1 LQILLSEMKKLNLL
15 ILLVLPLVVSAQNA
29 DSTWFVNNYIKKEVS
44 IPMRDGIKLFTSIYI
59 PKDQIEKH
67 PILLTRTPYSV
78 SPYGSTYKAYWR
90 TYMMRYC
97 REGYILVN
105 QDIRGKYMSEGIFE
119 VVRPFNPNKKTSKD
133 IDEAS
138 DSYDTI
144 DWLVKTIDNN
154 NGNVGAIGISFP
166 GFYATMVA
174 LSGHPALK
182 AVSPQA
188 PVTDRFFGDDD
199 HHNGVLMLMDAYEFH
214 VSGGF
219 SAPSRAPSTRG
230 TRGGFRVVN
239 QDNYEYYLK
248 MGALTNLTKLSGDTM
263 KFWSD
268 MMNHPNL
275 DAWWKARDAR
285 AGIKD
290 VKPAMLITGGLFD
303 AEDGYGAWHTYKA
316 LVKQSPATTSKLIIG
331 PWYHG
336 QWASK
341 DGTHLGN
348 VQFGSN
354 TSLHYQDLEVPFFNY
369 YLKDKGA
376 DTLSKATVFF
386 SGENKWHTFS
396 QWPLASIKPTP
407 VYFEEHGKLA
417 FHLLKSNKPTFD
429 SYISDPAKP
438 VPYSEKVHSRRTR
451 EYMDDDQRFAARRPD
466 VLVYDSG
473 VLTDDITLAGPV
485 VADLMVSLSS
495 TDADFVVKLI
505 DVLPDNTPMDPVDR
519 YPMGGYQMLV
529 RAEIMRG
536 KFRNS
541 FAKPE
546 AFVPGKPTEVKF
558 ELPDVAHT
566 FKKGHKMMIQVQS
579 SWFPL
584 TDLNPQRF
592 EDINK
597 AKDADF
603 VKETIRVYHNS
614 SKIILPMIK

>member
-1 LQILLSEMKKLNLL
+1 MKKIALFAVILFPL
-15 ILLVLPLVVSAQNA
+15 ITAAQNP
-29 DSTWFVNNYIKKEVS
+29 DSAWFVNNYTKKEVS

-59 PKDQIEKH
+59 PNDRSEKH

-78 SPYGSTYKAYWR
+78 SPYGKNFKIFWR
-90 TYMMRYC
+90 GYTMRYC
-97 REGYILVN
+97 KENYIIVY
-105 QDIRGKYMSEGIFE
+105 QDIRGKYMSEGKFE
-119 VVRPFNPNKKTSKD
+119 VVRPFNPHKKTSND

-144 DWLVKTIDNN
+144 DWLVKNMENN

-199 HHNGVLMLMDAYEFH
+199 HHNGVLMLMDAFDFH
-214 VSGGF
+214 VAGGF
-219 SAPSRAPSTRG
+219 AAPSRAPSTRAPQP
-230 TRGGFRVVN
+230 FRITTE
-239 QDNYEYYLK
+239 DNYDYYLK
-248 MGALTNLTKLSGDTM
+248 MGALPNFTKLGGDSI

-285 AGIKD
+285 SGIKD

-303 AEDGYGAWHTYKA
+303 AEDGYGAWNTYKA

-336 QWASK
+336 QWANK
-341 DGTHLGN
+341 DGTHMGN

-354 TSLHYQDLEVPFFNY
+354 TATYYQDLEVSFFNY
-369 YLKDKGA
+369 YLKGKGA
-376 DTLSKATVFF
+376 DNLSNVTIFF
-386 SGENKWHTFS
+386 SGENKWRTFS
-396 QWPLASIKPTP
+396 QWPLPDIKPTP
-407 VYFEEHGKLA
+407 IYLQQNGKLSFA
-417 FHLLKSNKPTFD
+417 AAKSVKPTFD

-438 VPYSEKVHSRRTR
+438 VPYAEKVHANRTR
-451 EYMDDDQRFAARRPD
+451 EYMDDDQRFAARRTD
-466 VLVYDSG
+466 VLVYDTG
-473 VLTDDITLAGPV
+473 ILTDDITLAGSV
-485 VADLMVSLSS
+485 VADLMVSLSN
-495 TDADFVVKLI
+495 TDADFIVKLI
-505 DVLPDNTPMDPVDR
+505 DVFPDDTPVDPVSK
-519 YPMGGYQMLV
+519 YPMGGYQMQV
-529 RAEIMRG
+529 RAEVMRG

-541 FAKPE
+541 FSVPQP
-546 AFVPGKPTEVKF
+546 FVPGKPTQVKF
-558 ELPDVAHT
+558 TMPDVAHT
-566 FKKGHKMMIQVQS
+566 FKKGHRMMVQIQS

-584 TDLNPQRF
+584 TDRNPQQF

-597 AKDADF
+597 AKDVDF
-603 VKETIRVYHNS
+603 VKETIKVYHS
-614 SKIILPMIK
+614 SKIILPVLK